1 MSVARMTRA
10 LVATTIL
17 SVLAFLGAAVA
28 HADEA
33 DEAAAPSKAFTK
45 SLRTYLEIQNTYVSY
60 GDNIAYQ
67 AASETLMQIAAGGV
81 EVTEQMQQVV
91 LEEAQAKFGE
101 KLRDLDY
108 LTKLMAPVYAKHYD
122 EKEMAA
128 LVEFWGSPVGRKS
141 LELSAQMNQETLV
154 AIQEVTFGITPAFH
168 LAIDARLRELGYELN
183 SPATPPA
190 PPSAPAAP

>member
-10 LVATTIL
+10 LVAATIL
-17 SVLAFLGAAVA
+17 SALALASASTVAAE
-28 HADEA
+28 D
-33 DEAAAPSKAFTK
+33 APSEAFTK
-45 SLRTYLEIQNTYVSY
+45 SLRAYLEIQNTYVSY

-67 AASETLMQIAAGGV
+67 AANETLMQIAAGGV

-108 LTKLMAPVYAKHYD
+108 LTKLMTPVYAKYFD
-122 EKEMAA
+122 DKEMAA
-128 LVEFWGSPVGRKS
+128 LVEFWDSPVGRKS
-141 LELSAQMNQETLV
+141 LETSAQMNQDSLA

-168 LAIDARLRELGYELN
+168 LAIDARLRELGYELDAQPT
-183 SPATPPA
+183 PAPGAPDAANAPPA
-190 PPSAPAAP
+190 P